1 MLKSKL
7 LIFLGI
13 LVFLGAVAQA
23 QSVNHPFFLA
33 GDGRIKIRN
42 QHNGLSLDA
51 VYQTPDGK
59 LDESVFLKIDR
70 VFGFPTNLM
79 GEGISRRT
87 IAMLD
92 YFSDRVAPGK
102 TVGLVS
108 GYRSQ
113 DYNNALRAKGKTAAR
128 TSTHIDGMAADFSIE
143 GVNGTKFWDMVR
155 GMKCCG
161 IGYYY
166 GDVVHLDSG
175 RPRYWKTETSKVKTD
190 ASAFNRQMYLSA
202 EYDRYQAGDKV
213 RLLFTSVSDFGFG
226 VEPQIKLVDEIKTEK
241 VLDKTILDGVDTCKK
256 IIKRKDARF
265 LSMTLPTS
273 LKPGRYRVQL
283 DFCERPFE
291 EMPKSSLSGPI
302 EIVRP

>member
-13 LVFLGAVAQA
+13 LSFFSASAQA
-23 QSVNHPFFLA
+23 QSVPHPFFLA
-33 GDGRIKIRN
+33 GDGHIKIRN

-51 VYQTPDGK
+51 VYQTADGK
-59 LDESVFLKIDR
+59 LDESVFPKIDR
-70 VFGFPTNLM
+70 VFGFPTALM
-79 GEGISRRT
+79 GENISRRT

-102 TVGLVS
+102 TVVLVS
-108 GYRSQ
+108 GFRSQ
-113 DYNNALRAKGKTAAR
+113 DYNNALRAKGRTAAR

-143 GVNGTKFWDMVR
+143 GVNGTRFWDMVR

-166 GDVVHLDSG
+166 GNVVHLDSG
-175 RPRYWKTETSKVKTD
+175 RPRYWKTETAKVKTG
-190 ASAFNRQMYLSA
+190 ASDFNRQMYLSA
-202 EYDRYQAGDKV
+202 EYDRYQAGAKV

-226 VEPQIKLVDEIKTEK
+226 VEPQVKLVEESKTDK
-241 VLDKTILDGVDTCKK
+241 VIAKTVLDGAATCKK
-256 IIKRKDARF
+256 IVKRKDARF
-265 LSMTLPTS
+265 LSIQLPDS
-273 LKPGRYRVQL
+273 FKPGRYRVQL

-302 EIVRP
+302 EIIR